1 MGGFIHEAGI
11 VDADYQQKNKIF
23 YEQYEMGK
31 QDNIAFLKFCLEP
44 LTRYSRSELDDFHQ
58 QFMKQKIEPIFLDNP
73 KTRWIATKKTVTLF
87 WL

>member
-58 QFMKQKIEPIFLDNP
+58 
-73 KTRWIATKKTVTLF
+73 
-87 WL
+87 